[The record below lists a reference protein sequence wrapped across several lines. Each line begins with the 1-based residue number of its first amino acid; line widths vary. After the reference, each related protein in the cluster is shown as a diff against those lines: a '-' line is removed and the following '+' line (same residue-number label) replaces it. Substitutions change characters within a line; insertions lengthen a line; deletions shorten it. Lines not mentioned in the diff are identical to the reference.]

1 MSATDMQLPVEII
14 APATR
19 PGPIRCSS
27 PAWRW
32 HCHAD
37 PLLFITWEAVPATLQ
52 TQLQHLGTLPC
63 HRNGVPGPWC
73 SACAF
78 GTSTTEGGL

>member
-1 MSATDMQLPVEII
+1 MSTPKTGTAAGATT
-14 APATR
+14 A
-19 PGPIRCSS
+19 PIRLSS

-37 PLLFITWEAVPATLQ
+37 PLMFITWEAVPATLQ
-52 TQLQHLGTLPC
+52 AQLQQLGTLPC
-63 HRNGVPGPWC
+63 SRNGMPGPWC
-73 SACAF
+73 SAYPF